1 MPGQLT
7 RKAIASQP
15 EWLQQV
21 PERVGDRRLPEGARV
36 LFTGCGT
43 SFHAALACGPAAQ
56 ALEVVLG
63 NAPESDVLVAISHEG
78 GTALTLE
85 AIRSF
90 EGETWLITGAAESAI
105 AKAADNVVV
114 ATPAIEESYCHTV
127 SYTCAVAAGRAL
139 RGEDVSG
146 LAAEVFRELDAE
158 PLGVSEHNRFVVAG
172 AGRDAATVL
181 EAVLKLREG
190 AHVAAEAHHTEQLLH
205 GHLAAIDPSV
215 RCFVLE
221 GEGRAAERAVDAMLA
236 LGELGCDALLVPTT
250 HPVVDIVRFQQ
261 LTCDLAEARG
271 VDPDMIR
278 WDEEPWN
285 RARKRKTS
293 WPIRKPVDEAKRL
306 PALVDRAAL
315 VVDEPVREPDL
326 LHRLEGEIAVDLRRF
341 LRPSDPQAVR
351 GVEPRLQRV
360 EAPFEIPARRREED
374 DDPGA
379 RLRPELLGER
389 RAGVVLTRGHAKPR
403 IALPL
408 DPQQVRQRRPCGRAR
423 ARRARSRRAAGT
435 SGRRRAPCAR

>member
-21 PERVGDRRLPEGARV
+21 PERVRDRRLPEGARV

-90 EGETWLITGAAESAI
+90 EGETWLITGAEESAI

-139 RGEDVSG
+139 RGEDVSE
-146 LAAEVFRELDAE
+146 LAADVFRELDAK
-158 PLGVSEHNRFVVAG
+158 LIGASEHDRYVVAG

-190 AHVAAEAHHTEQLLH
+190 AHVAAEAHQTEQLLH
-205 GHLAAIDPSV
+205 GHLAAVDSSV

-221 GEGRAAERAVDAMLA
+221 GEGRAAERAVDAMRA

-250 HPVVDIVRFQQ
+250 HPVVDIVRFQL

-271 VDPDMIR
+271 VDPDLIR
-278 WDEEPWN
+278 WDEEPWD
-285 RARKRKTS
+285 RARKAQ
-293 WPIRKPVDEAKRL
+293 DFMA
-306 PALVDRAAL
+306 
-315 VVDEPVREPDL
+315 DL
-326 LHRLEGEIAVDLRRF
+326 
-341 LRPSDPQAVR
+341 
-351 GVEPRLQRV
+351 
-360 EAPFEIPARRREED
+360 
-374 DDPGA
+374 
-379 RLRPELLGER
+379 
-389 RAGVVLTRGHAKPR
+389 
-403 IALPL
+403 
-408 DPQQVRQRRPCGRAR
+408 
-423 ARRARSRRAAGT
+423 
-435 SGRRRAPCAR
+435 